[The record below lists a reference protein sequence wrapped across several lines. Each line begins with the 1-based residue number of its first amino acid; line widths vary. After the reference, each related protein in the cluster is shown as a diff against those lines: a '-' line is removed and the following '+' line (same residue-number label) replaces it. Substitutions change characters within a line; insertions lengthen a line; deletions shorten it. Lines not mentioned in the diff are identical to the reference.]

1 MDLHITQI
9 QNQRPTFKQNLI
21 SHGNPNNCSFKKRG
35 VVTAKIIKAI
45 PPVNY
50 FRLNQLSKFIC
61 GQFFV
66 LVLIG
71 FATSLFQSTA
81 VAEGQASEQV
91 SFHDSQS
98 SVTQHEQDLEQ
109 FVEFQANEFS
119 TASVV
124 SGQTSVD
131 ENTASGVDYTAPE
144 NIIIYGGYAGS
155 TGECASP
162 SGTNICNSCIGGNS
176 APTTVCNTGTN
187 FACAEKSIYDG
198 LTLSL
203 SMTLNTLPSNAVV
216 RAELTPSGG
225 AKTTLSIQSGTTT
238 PTAANQAFTVKLS
251 WTDICSKVGLT
262 TCQTQGARVGD
273 LKVGIAEGSAADLAS
288 GNYQTFT
295 IKVRSIT
302 ATGISTVSPPTPNP
316 TSSNLGV
323 TDFTMLPG
331 DEKAYIRDIV
341 RDGNTPSD
349 SSISYWKSLKVFASS
364 IADNGND
371 FCNIDL
377 STAPYAV
384 LDFSDKKKDASEE
397 NSLTKEF
404 LDGLVNETTYLFVGA
419 SVDDTSIVQSFID
432 PSTGTAAQ
440 QLQYTATPGEVIGLL
455 DKQKC
460 FVATAAFGSPMNN
473 HVQNLRNFRDR
484 FLLKNYFGKRFV
496 RFYYLNSTSWARYIE
511 DHPAL
516 KPVVRAALWPFVM
529 TAELSLAIGFFPT
542 LILVVSFFT
551 AIALLIRRFLANSKS
566 WNQWRNL

>member
-1 MDLHITQI
+1 MNYFILSLAAAFTAA
-9 QNQRPTFKQNLI
+9 NLI
-21 SHGNPNNCSFKKRG
+21 SISSLGSDSLQSEPGSSPYLTEAAESR
-35 VVTAKIIKAI
+35 
-45 PPVNY
+45 P
-50 FRLNQLSKFIC
+50 LSDDEYDY
-61 GQFFV
+61 G
-66 LVLIG
+66 
-71 FATSLFQSTA
+71 T
-81 VAEGQASEQV
+81 
-91 SFHDSQS
+91 
-98 SVTQHEQDLEQ
+98 
-109 FVEFQANEFS
+109 NEFT

-124 SGQTSVD
+124 SGRTSVD
-131 ENTASGVDYTAPE
+131 ENTVSGVDYTAPE
-144 NIIIYGGYAGS
+144 NIVIYGGYAGS
-155 TGECASP
+155 TGECASA
-162 SGTNICNSCIGGNS
+162 SGTNTCNSCVGGNS

-198 LTLSL
+198 LILTLNMTLS
-203 SMTLNTLPSNAVV
+203 TLPSNPVI

-262 TCQTQGARVGD
+262 SCQTPGARVGD
-273 LKVGIAEGSAADLAS
+273 LKVGIAEGAAADLAS

-295 IKVRSIT
+295 VKVRSIT
-302 ATGISTVSPPTPNP
+302 ATGISLTVSPPTPSP
-316 TSSNLGV
+316 TTSNLGV

-341 RDGNTPSD
+341 RDGNTPAD

-377 STAPYAV
+377 STAPYAI

-440 QLQYTATPGEVIGLL
+440 KLQYTATPGEVIGLL
-455 DKQKC
+455 DKHKC
-460 FVATAAFGSPMNN
+460 FVATAAFGSPMNE
-473 HVQNLRNFRDR
+473 HVQNLRNFRDQ

-496 RFYYLNSTSWARYIE
+496 RFYYLNSTSWARYID

-516 KPVVRAALWPFVM
+516 KPLVRGVLWPFVM

-542 LILVVSFFT
+542 LVLVVSFFM
-551 AIALLIRRFLANSKS
+551 AIGLLVRRFLANSES
-566 WNQWRNL
+566 WDRWRNQ